1 MFTGEDAGLN
11 SPILHHFDISPFAEK
26 ARLVFGLKA
35 IAWRSVQ
42 IPLIM
47 PKPMLTGLTGGYRK
61 TPVMQMGANIYC
73 DTRRI
78 ALELE
83 RRYPQPSLF
92 PGGDVGLG
100 MALSHWSD
108 TAFFE
113 PGAGLSMGVNTEL
126 PEPLLKDRKAFFEF
140 MNFDR
145 LGDEIE
151 HLYTQ
156 LRAQA
161 SLVDRQ
167 LADARCFVNG
177 QHPGWAD
184 ICAYFP
190 LWMARANVAPSGQVL
205 ARFTHLPDWEARI
218 AALGHGERRD
228 IEAAQAWEEAAQAEP
243 DIAVRVDDD
252 DPLGFVAG
260 QSVSV
265 AADDY
270 GRDPVH
276 GRLVVLDVDEVAVMR
291 EVPEL
296 GRIAVHFPRSG
307 YRVTAL

>member
-1 MFTGEDAGLN
+1 MN

-26 ARLVFGLKA
+26 VRLVFGLKA

-42 IPLIM
+42 IPMIM

-61 TPVMQMGANIYC
+61 TPVMQIGANIYC

-78 ALELE
+78 AVELE
-83 RRYPQPSLF
+83 RRYPRPSLF
-92 PGGDVGLG
+92 PTGDVGLG

-140 MNFDR
+140 MDFDC
-145 LGDEIE
+145 LGEQIP

-161 SLVDRQ
+161 SLLERQ
-167 LADARCFVNG
+167 LADGRAFVNG
-177 QHPGWAD
+177 PRAGWAD

-190 LWMARANVAPSGQVL
+190 LWMARANVAPSAQVL
-205 ARFTHLPDWEARI
+205 ARFQKLPAWEARM
-218 AALGHGERRD
+218 AALGHGERRE
-228 IEAAQAWEEAAQAEP
+228 IEAALAWEEAAAAAPE
-243 DIAVRVDDD
+243 IAARVDAD
-252 DPLGFVAG
+252 DPLGLVAG
-260 QSVSV
+260 QAVSV

-276 GRLVVLDVDEVAVMR
+276 GELAVLDVDEVVVLHDAA
-291 EVPEL
+291 EL

-307 YRVTAL
+307 YRVSAL

>member
-1 MFTGEDAGLN
+1 MNL
-11 SPILHHFDISPFAEK
+11 PILHHFDISPFAEK

-35 IAWRSVQ
+35 ISWRSVQ
-42 IPLIM
+42 IPVIM

-61 TPVMQMGANIYC
+61 TPVMQIGANIYC

-78 ALELE
+78 AEELE
-83 RRYPQPSLF
+83 RRYPEPSLF
-92 PGGDVGLG
+92 PNGDAGLG

-140 MNFDR
+140 MDFDC
-145 LGDEIE
+145 LGEE
-151 HLYTQ
+151 LPHLYTQ

-167 LADARCFVNG
+167 LADGRAFVNG
-177 QHPGWAD
+177 QHAGWSD

-190 LWMARANVAPSGQVL
+190 LWMARANVAPSAQVL
-205 ARFTHLPDWEARI
+205 ARFTQLPAWEKRM
-218 AALGHGERRD
+218 AALGHGDRHD
-228 IEAAQAWEEAAQAEP
+228 IEAALAWEEAAQAEP
-243 DIAVRVDDD
+243 EVCVRVDED
-252 DPLGFVAG
+252 DPLCLVAG

-276 GRLVVLDVDEVAVMR
+276 GRLVVLDVDEVAVLR

-307 YRVTAL
+307 YRVSAL